1 MGREALGVMTHPD
14 GLAATSVDT
23 RVGHAGAVDE
33 IAKKCSR
40 DEERLAFMAHP
51 DGLTAAS
58 VRDFTFLAEAE
69 LPELIEKVTELRN
82 PLQQTSR

>member
-1 MGREALGVMTHPD
+1 MGHSGTVA
-14 GLAATSVDT
+14 
-23 RVGHAGAVDE
+23 E
-33 IAKKCSR
+33 IAKKCSW
-40 DEERLAFMAHP
+40 DGERMAFMAHP
-51 DGLTAAS
+51 DGLSAES